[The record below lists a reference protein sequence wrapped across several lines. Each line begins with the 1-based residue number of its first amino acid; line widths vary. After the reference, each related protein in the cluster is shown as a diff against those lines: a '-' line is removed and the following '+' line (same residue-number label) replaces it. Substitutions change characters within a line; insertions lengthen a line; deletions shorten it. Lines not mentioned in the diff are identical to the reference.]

1 MSFRLVYESW
11 DCMDLFC
18 ELAESFINGSLPAQ
32 VFQGKII
39 LNSVNLCLCNLN
51 WKDVSP
57 NSTMCSVNKQQ
68 VFRQERK
75 TAEMV
80 FSTTWYHNKEGMV
93 SWGMSV
99 DPVLGTPHKI
109 PSIACKIPSIASTQ
123 DILHRIKH
131 SKKYKLPSPENP
143 LLVSCH
149 YFTSQSN
156 PNMVS
161 IIFLTLK
168 KRTALP
174 EKVGNLPNV
183 TQ

>member
-18 ELAESFINGSLPAQ
+18 ELAESFINGSLPKQ

-51 WKDVSP
+51 WKDVSL

-80 FSTTWYHNKEGMV
+80 FSTTWYRNEGGMV

-109 PSIACKIPSIASTQ
+109 PSIACKAVEW
-123 DILHRIKH
+123 IKH

-143 LLVSCH
+143 SMVSCH